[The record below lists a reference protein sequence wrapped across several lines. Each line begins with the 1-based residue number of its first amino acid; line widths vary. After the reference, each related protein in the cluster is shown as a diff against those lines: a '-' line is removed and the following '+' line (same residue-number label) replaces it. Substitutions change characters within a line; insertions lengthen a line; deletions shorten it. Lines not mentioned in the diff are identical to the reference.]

1 MSRVRV
7 LIIGVAVAA
16 LAACGGGEDGADVS
30 TTESVETTGAAPST
44 TTADGSTTTAGGA
57 DADIVI
63 SNFAFSGT
71 EAVPVGSTV
80 TVVNQ
85 DSIGHTWTSTDL
97 FDSGTLSQ
105 GDTFEF
111 TFDEPGEYE
120 YYCVIHPT
128 QMMGTLTV
136 EG

>member
-7 LIIGVAVAA
+7 LIVGVAVAA

-30 TTESVETTGAAPST
+30 TTGAVDATDAPST
-44 TTADGSTTTAGGA
+44 TTPDGSTTTAGGA

-71 EAVPVGSTV
+71 ESVPVGSTV
-80 TVVNQ
+80 TVVNE
-85 DSIGHTWTSTDL
+85 DSIGHTWTSNDL

-111 TFDEPGEYE
+111 TFDEAGEYE
-120 YYCVIHPT
+120 YYCAIHPT

>member
-1 MSRVRV
+1 MSRVRL
-7 LIIGVAVAA
+7 LIVGVAVAA
-16 LAACGGGEDGADVS
+16 LAACGGGEDGADVT
-30 TTESVETTGAAPST
+30 TTEAVQTTDAAPST
-44 TTADGSTTTAGGA
+44 TTPDDSTTTAGGA

-63 SNFAFSGT
+63 SNFAFGGT
-71 EAVPVGSTV
+71 ESVPVGSTV

-85 DSIGHTWTSTDL
+85 DSIGHTWTSNDL

-111 TFDEPGEYE
+111 TFDEAGEYE
-120 YYCVIHPT
+120 YYCAIHPT
-128 QMMGTLTV
+128 QMTGTLTV